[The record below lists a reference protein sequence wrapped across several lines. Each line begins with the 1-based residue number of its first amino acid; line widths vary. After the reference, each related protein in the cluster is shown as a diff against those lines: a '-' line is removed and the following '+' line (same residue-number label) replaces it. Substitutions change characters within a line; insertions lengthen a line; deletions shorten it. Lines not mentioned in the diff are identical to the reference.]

1 MSRPPTPTDFFF
13 YCSLVETHVCTLIHT
28 CVHAA
33 HRPTVTHTHTQLTD
47 KDHQPVSSSAGP
59 AVGGD
64 LLVGGHVGHVV
75 QFALLALVHRLVG
88 LLAPAAE
95 AEASPEPG

>member
-13 YCSLVETHVCTLIHT
+13 YCSFLETHVCTLIHT
-28 CVHAA
+28 CVHAS
-33 HRPTVTHTHTQLTD
+33 D

-64 LLVGGHVGHVV
+64 LLVCGHVGHVV